1 MERFQ
6 HASTVK
12 YMLNTFTESG
22 SYSLKYNKVIYTIK
36 VMIFFPQSIVPSEE
50 KPLLGTRK
58 TDTVP

>member
-6 HASTVK
+6 HTSTVK

-36 VMIFFPQSIVPSEE
+36 IMFLPQSIVLSKE

-58 TDTVP
+58 TDRVP